1 MTNYTAIALAFLW
14 IVVLVSAGVYIVIN
28 SERISS
34 GDITFLVPLVLFFG
48 IPSGITI
55 AIAFL
60 EGQKSG
66 I

>member
-14 IVVLVSAGVYIVIN
+14 IFFLISCLVYVVIN
-28 SERISS
+28 YGRIIL
-34 GDITFLVPLVLFFG
+34 GDITFLVPLLLFFG